1 MRYVRQSEAYRKFAE
16 TEPRDR
22 LRSEVVH
29 HLNAGDVQLVTLLNE
44 SFGVL
49 GRTAGCADSKETGV
63 VTRLLPPVGEHP
75 AVHVVV
81 KVDVLH
87 LVLQGRV
94 VVVRAESVGT
104 GQTGSRGRGSKR
116 SQKGSSKRSSKRSFC
131 EKTER
136 KEIMRNIRLRLQYE
150 GTRYQGWQK
159 QTSTDNTIQGKMET
173 LLTKMCGEPIEIS
186 ASGRTDAGV
195 HALGQVANFH
205 TEATMSVEEILEYCN
220 RYLPEDIA
228 VVEVSEAAPRFHSRL
243 NATGKRYR
251 YRIINSQI
259 PDVFWRR
266 YATEEPEELDLDAM
280 RKAAERLL
288 GEHDFK
294 AFTSAKKSKKS
305 TVRRIDE
312 IRIERIENRV
322 EFVFTGN
329 GFLHHMIRI
338 LMGTLLEV
346 GKGIRTPE
354 SVTDVLESG
363 DRAKAGALVPA
374 KGLVLEEVLY
384 LHLDFFLLKHLLY
397 P

>member
-1 MRYVRQSEAYRKFAE
+1 
-16 TEPRDR
+16 
-22 LRSEVVH
+22 
-29 HLNAGDVQLVTLLNE
+29 
-44 SFGVL
+44 
-49 GRTAGCADSKETGV
+49 
-63 VTRLLPPVGEHP
+63 
-75 AVHVVV
+75 
-81 KVDVLH
+81 
-87 LVLQGRV
+87 
-94 VVVRAESVGT
+94 
-104 GQTGSRGRGSKR
+104 
-116 SQKGSSKRSSKRSFC
+116 
-131 EKTER
+131 
-136 KEIMRNIRLRLQYE
+136 
-150 GTRYQGWQK
+150 
-159 QTSTDNTIQGKMET
+159 
-173 LLTKMCGEPIEIS
+173 
-186 ASGRTDAGV
+186 
-195 HALGQVANFH
+195 
-205 TEATMSVEEILEYCN
+205 MSVEEILEYCN

-329 GFLHHMIRI
+329 GFLQNMIRI
-338 LMGTLLEV
+338 VTGTLVDVGTGVYPPEHV
-346 GKGIRTPE
+346 AEIGKGIRTPE

-374 KGLVLEEVLY
+374 KGLVLEEVFY
-384 LHLDFFLLKHLLY
+384 A
-397 P
+397 